1 MGACTSTQV
10 EQTPPNK
17 QAIALY
23 MTTALEKIDA
33 VRKRL
38 QDAKTKLE
46 VDEWLPE
53 NYRDIQRALFLSN
66 RITLLEMHEHLNKL
80 DDLVRRL

>member
-1 MGACTSTQV
+1 
-10 EQTPPNK
+10 
-17 QAIALY
+17 